1 MQLFIKSV
9 SYDTIEG
16 EHYLPILVAVF
27 RGVEAVR
34 TFKIGGNSCYLVR
47 ISDIHKIH
55 VHK

>member
-9 SYDTIEG
+9 SFDKVDG
-16 EHYLPILVAVF
+16 EHHLPILVAVF

-47 ISDIHKIH
+47 ISGIHKM
-55 VHK
+55 HK